1 MKNRLSREN
10 INKINLLVQIIIIIG
25 VVVFIGFLGSK
36 NISTIKIATK
46 PMTEQYILGE
56 MMKLLIEEK
65 SNLKVELTKG
75 IAGGTA
81 KIHPAIINNKFD
93 MYFEYT
99 GTSWLYILKKEPL
112 SNDSKLY
119 EELQK
124 IYLNEFELTWV
135 GLYGFNNSYGLA
147 VKSDIAEKYKLE
159 TYSDLSK
166 VADKL
171 VFGAETDFFERE
183 DGFIALTDAYNLNFK
198 NSKDLK
204 IEEKYD
210 ALNKNTV
217 DVLNIFTT
225 DGGLSDSNI
234 KILKDDKRFY
244 QTYFCG
250 NVVRSDTLKSHPE
263 LFEILMLMNGIIS
276 DDDMSKMN
284 YLVESGQKQDF
295 EVAREFLKTNG
306 LIK

>member
-1 MKNRLSREN
+1 MKTRLSREN
-10 INKINLLVQIIIIIG
+10 INKINLTFQIAIIL
-25 VVVFIGFLGSK
+25 VVVIFIGFLGSK

-75 IAGGTA
+75 VAGGTA

-99 GTSWLYILKKEPL
+99 GTSWLYVLKKEPL

-124 IYLNEFELTWV
+124 IYLEKFDLSWV

-147 VKSDIAEKYKLE
+147 VKNDIAEKYKLE

-183 DGFIALTDAYNLNFK
+183 DGFIALTDAYNFNFK
-198 NSKDLK
+198 DTKDLK
-204 IEEKYD
+204 IEKKYD
-210 ALNKNTV
+210 ALNDDIV
-217 DVLNIFTT
+217 DVINIFTT
-225 DGGLSDSNI
+225 DGELSDSKF

-250 NVVRSDTLKSHPE
+250 NVIRNDTLKSHPE
-263 LFEILMLMNGIIS
+263 LFEILMLMNDIIS
-276 DDDMSKMN
+276 DEDMTKMN

-295 EVAREFLKTNG
+295 EVAREFLKSNG

>member
-10 INKINLLVQIIIIIG
+10 INKINLLVPIVIML
-25 VVVFIGFLGSK
+25 VLLIGFFGSK
-36 NISTIKIATK
+36 NVSTINIATK

-112 SNDSKLY
+112 SNDSKVY

-147 VKSDIAEKYKLE
+147 VNNDIAEKYNLE

-198 NSKDLK
+198 DSKDLK

-210 ALNKNTV
+210 ALKKNTV

-250 NVVRSDTLKSHPE
+250 NVVRSDTLENHPE

-276 DDDMSKMN
+276 DDDMAKMN

>member
-10 INKINLLVQIIIIIG
+10 INKINLLVPIVIML
-25 VVVFIGFLGSK
+25 VLLIGFFGSK
-36 NISTIKIATK
+36 NVSTINIATK

-147 VKSDIAEKYKLE
+147 VNNDIAEKYNLE

-198 NSKDLK
+198 DSKDLK

-210 ALNKNTV
+210 ALKKNTV

-250 NVVRSDTLKSHPE
+250 NVVRSDTLENHPE

-276 DDDMSKMN
+276 DDDMAKMN

>member
-10 INKINLLVQIIIIIG
+10 INKINLLVP
-25 VVVFIGFLGSK
+25 VVIMLVLLIGFFGSK
-36 NISTIKIATK
+36 NVSTINIATK

-65 SNLKVELTKG
+65 SNIKVELTKG

-124 IYLNEFELTWV
+124 IYLNQFELTWV

-147 VKSDIAEKYKLE
+147 VNNDISEKYNLE

-171 VFGAETDFFERE
+171 IFGAETDFFERE

-198 NSKDLK
+198 DSKDLK

-210 ALNKNTV
+210 ALKKNTV

-225 DGGLSDSNI
+225 DGELSDSKF

-250 NVVRSDTLKSHPE
+250 NVIRNDTLKSHPE
-263 LFEILMLMNGIIS
+263 LFEILMLINGTIS
-276 DDDMSKMN
+276 DEYMAKMN

-295 EVAREFLKTNG
+295 EVAREFLKSNG

>member
-1 MKNRLSREN
+1 MKNRLNRED
-10 INKINLLVQIIIIIG
+10 INKINLLIPFVIMI
-25 VVVFIGFLGSK
+25 VLFIGFFGSQ
-36 NISTIKIATK
+36 NINTIKIATK

-56 MMKLLIEEK
+56 MMSLLIEEK

-75 IAGGTA
+75 VAGGTA
-81 KIHPAIINNKFD
+81 KIHPAITSNKFD

-99 GTSWLYILKKEPL
+99 GTSWRYVLKKDPL

-124 IYLNEFELTWV
+124 IYLDQFSLNWV
-135 GLYGFNNSYGLA
+135 GLYGFNNTYGIA
-147 VKSDIAEKYKLE
+147 VSKRVAEEYNLE
-159 TYSDLSK
+159 TYSDLAK
-166 VADKL
+166 IADNL
-171 VFGAETDFFERE
+171 IFGAETDFFERE
-183 DGFIALTDAYNLNFK
+183 DGFVALSTAYNLNFK
-198 NSKDLK
+198 DTVDLK
-204 IEEKYD
+204 IEEKYN

-225 DGGLSDSNI
+225 DGRLSNSDL

-276 DDDMSKMN
+276 DDDMAKMN

-295 EVAREFLKTNG
+295 EVAREFLKSNG